1 MSICLQGGTGQGGTG
16 EDCESSSR
24 WFVRFVECPFVSR
37 GVLAREVLAR
47 EVLARTVNPVVAGL

>member
-1 MSICLQGGTGQGGTG
+1 MPICLQGGTGQGGNG

-24 WFVRFVECPFVSR
+24 WFVRFDECPFVSR

-47 EVLARTVNPVVAGL
+47 TMNPVVAGL